1 MDTSSRNWRRKVVIA
16 IVAANLM
23 FFAVFLRLSYLEKQV
38 LAART
43 AAIEAEIRGLQEQ
56 LRLLERM
63 AETKKA
69 Q

>member
-1 MDTSSRNWRRKVVIA
+1 MDTSSLNWRRKVVIV
-16 IVAANLM
+16 IVAANLI

-56 LRLLERM
+56 MRLLESI
-63 AETKKA
+63 AEMKKS